1 MLRELNKARAGFRIR
16 ADQAAAAFLGA
27 GDGRPAAVATGN
39 WCAASHNLPT
49 STWIVPFVKGP
60 EIVRILFPQLCLG
73 CTRLSAAPAPS
84 CCCFGRGH
92 VS

>member
-39 WCAASHNLPT
+39 WCATGHNLPT
-49 STWIVPFVKGP
+49 STWIVPFVKSP
-60 EIVRILFPQLCLG
+60 EIVRIPFPQLSLG
-73 CTRLSAAPAPS
+73 CTRLPAAFAPS
-84 CCCFGRGH
+84 CSCYGREH